1 MTDLEKLADYAH
13 TMASTALTLTESDL
27 WAAMAANIDD
37 YLTVHGPDDHALFD
51 IEPKP

>member
-1 MTDLEKLADYAH
+1 MTDLEKLAEHAH
-13 TMASTALTLTESDL
+13 AMAATALTLSESDL

-37 YLTVHGPDDHALFD
+37 YLTSHGPDDTGLFD